1 MENKKRIIKIIVCIF
16 VAVAI
21 LAIARPVYVKNGS
34 DTAQV
39 LAENF
44 MSKKAYS
51 LKDYEIIDAEL
62 NDEYLAMSY
71 SVQPKPGR
79 HYFNW
84 NAGNGHTGEDG
95 WLVDKYACVWY
106 FNIGNL
112 YFTGV
117 QANTGW

>member
-44 MSKKAYS
+44 MSKHAYS

-84 NAGNGHTGEDG
+84 NAGNGHEGEDG

-112 YFTGV
+112 YFTGIN
-117 QANTGW
+117 ANTGW